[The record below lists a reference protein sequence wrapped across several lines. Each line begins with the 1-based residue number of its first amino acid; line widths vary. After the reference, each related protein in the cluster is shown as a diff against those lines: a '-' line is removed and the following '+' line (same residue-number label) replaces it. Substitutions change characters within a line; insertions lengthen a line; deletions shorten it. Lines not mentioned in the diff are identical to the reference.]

1 MEFLIFFIGFIVGAC
16 LVSVFAIIAQKQSTK
31 DRDTLMEQMK
41 LFLENSAN
49 KVLAENS

>member
-16 LVSVFAIIAQKQSTK
+16 VVSVFSIIAQKQSTK